1 MQVPLTAYAEDCS
14 FTGEVALTG
23 DRLSDFL
30 ASTTEFEVLNL
41 TCWALDDGRMVGAL
55 YSSILRDDLCLVL
68 AGEPRGREDLR
79 IWTRTYPV
87 VARVGPYVV
96 RGYVHAPPTI
106 DPLKLPS
113 RRQIV
118 AVTSATITYTEAGRE
133 QEIEAETVL
142 MNSTWIEALQTATA
156 EDLDAAAL
164 QDDGAAA
171 SDRNP
176 TGGIAPEAPKAE
188 PSGA

>member
-14 FTGEVALTG
+14 FTGEVAITG

-30 ASTTEFEVLNL
+30 ASTAEFEVL
-41 TCWALDDGRMVGAL
+41 
-55 YSSILRDDLCLVL
+55 ILRDDLCLVL

-87 VARVGPYVV
+87 VARVGPYAV

-118 AVTSATITYTEAGRE
+118 AVTSATIAYTEAGRE
-133 QEIEAETVL
+133 VEIQAETVL

-164 QDDGAAA
+164 QDDEPAA
-171 SDRNP
+171 S
-176 TGGIAPEAPKAE
+176 E
-188 PSGA
+188 PSERLGP

>member
-14 FTGEVALTG
+14 FTGEVALAG

-30 ASTTEFEVLNL
+30 AATAEFEVHNL
-41 TCWALDDGRMVGAL
+41 TCRALDDGRVVEAL
-55 YSSILRDDLCLVL
+55 YTSIQRDDLCLVL

-87 VARVGPYVV
+87 VARVGPYLV

-118 AVTSATITYTEAGRE
+118 ALTGGTINYTEAGSE
-133 QEIEAETVL
+133 VEVEAETVL
-142 MNSTWIEALQTATA
+142 LNSGWIEALQTATA
-156 EDLDAAAL
+156 EDLDATAL
-164 QDDGAAA
+164 ED
-171 SDRNP
+171 
-176 TGGIAPEAPKAE
+176 EAPADPNAPAAGGDAPQVE
-188 PSGA
+188 PSSA

>member
-14 FTGEVALTG
+14 FTGDVALTG

-30 ASTTEFEVLNL
+30 ASTAEFEVHNL
-41 TCWALDDGRMVGAL
+41 TGRALEDGRAIEAL
-55 YSSILRDDLCLVL
+55 YTSILRDDLCLVL

-79 IWTRTYPV
+79 IWTRQYPV
-87 VARVGPYVV
+87 VARVGPYHV

-106 DPLKLPS
+106 DPLKLPG

-118 AVTSATITYTEAGRE
+118 ALTSGTVTFTEAGSE
-133 QEIEAETVL
+133 VEVEADTVL
-142 MNSTWIEALQTATA
+142 LNSTWIEALQTATA

-164 QDDGAAA
+164 EDDAPAAA
-171 SDRNP
+171 DP
-176 TGGIAPEAPKAE
+176 PAAGEGGSQVE

>member
-87 VARVGPYVV
+87 VARVGPYAV

-118 AVTSATITYTEAGRE
+118 AVTSATIAYTEADRE
-133 QEIEAETVL
+133 VEIQAETVL

-164 QDDGAAA
+164 RDDEPAAW
-171 SDRNP
+171 DLNP
-176 TGGIAPEAPKAE
+176 AGGTTPEIE

>member
-14 FTGEVALTG
+14 LTGEVDITS

-30 ASTTEFEVLNL
+30 ASTAEFEVVNL
-41 TCWALDDGRMVGAL
+41 TFWALDDGRVVGAL

-96 RGYVHAPPTI
+96 RGYIHAPPTI

-113 RRQIV
+113 RRKIV
-118 AVTSATITYTEAGRE
+118 PLTSGTITFTEAGRE
-133 QEIEAETVL
+133 VAIEAETVL
-142 MNSTWIEALQTATA
+142 MNSTWIEALQTATT

-164 QDDGAAA
+164 ADEAPAVPDPPAVG
-171 SDRNP
+171 DVDP
-176 TGGIAPEAPKAE
+176 PPEA
-188 PSGA
+188 SGA

>member
-1 MQVPLTAYAEDCS
+1 MDVVHEPGAI
-14 FTGEVALTG
+14 TG

-30 ASTTEFEVLNL
+30 ASTAEFEVLNL

-87 VARVGPYVV
+87 VARVGPYAV

-118 AVTSATITYTEAGRE
+118 AVTSATIAYTEAGRE
-133 QEIEAETVL
+133 VEIQAETVL

-156 EDLDAAAL
+156 EDLDAASL
-164 QDDGAAA
+164 QDDEPAPSDLNAA
-171 SDRNP
+171 
-176 TGGIAPEAPKAE
+176 GGIRPEIE

>member
-14 FTGEVALTG
+14 FTGEVAITG

-30 ASTTEFEVLNL
+30 ASTAEFEVLNL
-41 TCWALDDGRMVGAL
+41 TCWALDDGRMVDAL

-87 VARVGPYVV
+87 VARVGPYDV

-118 AVTSATITYTEAGRE
+118 AITSGTITYTEAGRE
-133 QEIEAETVL
+133 VEVEAETVL
-142 MNSTWIEALQTATA
+142 MNSTWIESLQTATA
-156 EDLDAAAL
+156 EDLDAASL
-164 QDDGAAA
+164 HDDGAATA
-171 SDRNP
+171 DPSPAGDATP
-176 TGGIAPEAPKAE
+176 LVE
-188 PSGA
+188 PSGASGG